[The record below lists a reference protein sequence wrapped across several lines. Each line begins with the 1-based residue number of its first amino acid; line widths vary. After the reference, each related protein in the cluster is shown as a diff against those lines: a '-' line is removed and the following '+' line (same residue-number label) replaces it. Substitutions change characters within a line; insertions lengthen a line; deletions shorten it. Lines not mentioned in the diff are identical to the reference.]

1 VLNIK
6 SYYKVIILAHIF
18 FSYMLLLAFVGC
30 NSKADK
36 TDENHL
42 ESNVIQ
48 PSRGDTL
55 MNSLGIELVYI
66 PAGEFMMGSRETPEE
81 VVNTEGGQVEWY
93 RHEHPIHNVI
103 ISRGFYMGMT
113 EITQGQYQAVM
124 NETPSKYTGDN
135 LPVEN
140 VTWKDAVRF
149 CEKLSQIEK
158 RTYRLPTEAEWEY
171 ACRAE
176 TDTRFTFG
184 DEYDAVHHFMNYCDQ
199 SNTCGYWWQDK
210 EHDDGFDRTS
220 PVKSFKSN
228 TFGLYDVHG
237 NVWEYCSDWYH
248 QDYYTN
254 SATIDPKGPLS
265 GQYRVLRGG
274 SWHDGPAYCRAAFR
288 NRNEPDYT
296 CDDNGFRIVLETSH
310 Y

>member
-1 VLNIK
+1 M
-6 SYYKVIILAHIF
+6 S
-18 FSYMLLLAFVGC
+18 
-30 NSKADK
+30 
-36 TDENHL
+36 
-42 ESNVIQ
+42 
-48 PSRGDTL
+48 
-55 MNSLGIELVYI
+55 
-66 PAGEFMMGSRETPEE
+66 
-81 VVNTEGGQVEWY
+81 
-93 RHEHPIHNVI
+93 
-103 ISRGFYMGMT
+103 MT
-113 EITQGQYQAVM
+113 EITQDQYEAVT
-124 NETPSKYTGDN
+124 NNNPSEYKGNN

-149 CEKLSQIEK
+149 CERLSKIEK

-171 ACRAE
+171 ACRTE

-184 DEYDAVHHFMNYCDQ
+184 DDYGAVHNFMNYCDK

-220 PVKSFKSN
+220 PVKTFEPN
-228 TFGLYDVHG
+228 AFGLFDMHG

-248 QDYYTN
+248 HDYYTN
-254 SATIDPKGPLS
+254 SPTVDPKGPLS

-296 CDDNGFRIVLETSH
+296 CDDNGFRIVLEMSN